1 MDNKKYIGTFRSEQ
15 EVMNRIEELKAQ
27 GYKEEDLYV
36 VTNDADKISML
47 RGRTDVEL
55 QGVNEHQNWLDKFMD
70 FLGGEE
76 PVHKAFTDM
85 GFTDEESNRYYDE
98 AKSGGILLFADR
110 EYGSAH
116 TSGTGTATTG
126 TGAAATG
133 MGTGMAGSNI
143 NHYDSAEVN
152 KDGMTVDAPPL
163 GEGRGETVG
172 TGRFEESDAAT
183 FRDNNY
189 MTGTD
194 RTDTDRLSGN
204 MDNMDDEQRLR
215 LHEEKLNVDKERVQ
229 AGEVDIDKHV
239 VTDEQTVEVPVTR
252 EEVTVE
258 RRQVNDEMADGEAF
272 DDGESIHIPV
282 TEERVEV
289 TKRPVV
295 SEEIVV
301 KKEEVQD
308 TETVNE
314 TVRREEVDI
323 EGEAGMRE
331 TGEFNRLGRAG
342 GEAGSMNDAAADLDD
357 TEDLE
362 LRNRD
367 LDNRDRL

>member
-1 MDNKKYIGTFRSEQ
+1 MDNKKYIGTFNSET
-15 EVMNRIEELKAQ
+15 EVLNRIEELKAQ
-27 GYKEEDLYV
+27 GYNENDLYV
-36 VTNDADKISML
+36 VTNNADKVSML

-55 QGVNEHQNWLDKFMD
+55 QGVNEHHSWLDKFMD

-76 PVHKAFTDM
+76 PVNKAFTDM
-85 GFTDEESNRYYDE
+85 GFTDAEAARYYND
-98 AKSGGILLFADR
+98 AKNGGILLFADR
-110 EYGSAH
+110 DYGQSFTDDTAVG
-116 TSGTGTATTG
+116 TTGVTGT
-126 TGAAATG
+126 
-133 MGTGMAGSNI
+133 NV
-143 NHYDSAEVN
+143 NHYDSASVN
-152 KDGMTVDAPPL
+152 QDGMTVDAPPL

-172 TGRFEESDAAT
+172 SGAYTESDAAK

-194 RTDTDRLSGN
+194 RTDNLD
-204 MDNMDDEQRLR
+204 MDNLTDEQRLR

-239 VTDEQTVEVPVTR
+239 VTDEQTVEVPVSR
-252 EEVTVE
+252 EEVTIE
-258 RRQVNDEMADGEAF
+258 RRPVNDEMADGEVF

-301 KKEEVQD
+301 KKDEVQD
-308 TETVNE
+308 TETVSE
-314 TVRREEVDI
+314 KVRREEVDI
-323 EGEAGMRE
+323 SGTEDVNMNR
-331 TGEFNRLGRAG
+331 TGGYDSRLGRAG
-342 GEAGSMNDAAADLDD
+342 GEAGLADDAAADLDD

>member
-1 MDNKKYIGTFRSEQ
+1 MDNKKYIGTFSTEA
-15 EVMNRIEELKAQ
+15 EVLSRIDELKAQ
-27 GYKEEDLYV
+27 GYKEDDLYV
-36 VTNDADKISML
+36 VTNNADKVSML

-55 QGVNEHQNWLDKFMD
+55 QGVHENQGWLDKFMN

-76 PVHKAFTDM
+76 PVNKAFTDM
-85 GFTDEESNRYYDE
+85 GFTDEEAARYYDD
-98 AKSGGILLFADR
+98 ARNGGILLFADR
-110 EYGSAH
+110 DYGKSFMDNTAV
-116 TSGTGTATTG
+116 GTDRV
-126 TGAAATG
+126 
-133 MGTGMAGSNI
+133 AGDVD
-143 NHYDSAEVN
+143 HYDSAAVN
-152 KDGMTVDAPPL
+152 QDGMTVDAPPL
-163 GEGRGETVG
+163 GEGRGESVG
-172 TGRFEESDAAT
+172 TGQYKESDAAT

-194 RTDTDRLSGN
+194 RNDNLNSDLLHNHDNLS
-204 MDNMDDEQRLR
+204 DEQRLR

-229 AGEVDIDKHV
+229 SGEVDIDKHV
-239 VTDEQTVEVPVTR
+239 VTDEQTVEVPVSR
-252 EEVTVE
+252 EEVTIE
-258 RRQVNDEMADGEAF
+258 RRPVNDEMADGEVF

-308 TETVNE
+308 TETVSE

-323 EGEAGMRE
+323 SGTDDEAGYDS
-331 TGEFNRLGRAG
+331 RLGRAG
-342 GEAGSMNDAAADLDD
+342 GEADHLHDAAADFDD

-367 LDNRDRL
+367 LNNRDLDNRDRL